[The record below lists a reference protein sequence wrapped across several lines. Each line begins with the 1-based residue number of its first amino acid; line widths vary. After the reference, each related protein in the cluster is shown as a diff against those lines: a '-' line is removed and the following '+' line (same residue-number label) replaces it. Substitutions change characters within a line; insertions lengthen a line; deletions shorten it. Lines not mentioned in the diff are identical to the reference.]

1 MLPHFCWGGRQLA
14 KHVCAT
20 AQSISSATCFS
31 IMSSPCVCDE
41 GSQPALSSLQACISW
56 LQNHTDARILLIRF
70 QKLWG
75 QPYVAPICTLL
86 LHRALM
92 EHKAKVTGEGDCSRV
107 LNVMVEGVSLPA
119 N

>member
-1 MLPHFCWGGRQLA
+1 MASMF
-14 KHVCAT
+14 AT
-20 AQSISSATCFS
+20 AQSICSASCFS
-31 IMSSPCVCDE
+31 IVSSPCVCNE
-41 GSQPALSSLQACISW
+41 GRQPASSSLHACTFW

-70 QKLWG
+70 LKLWG

-107 LNVMVEGVSLPA
+107 LNVMVEGVFLPG